1 MSSQQLDSLLQA
13 EKHTCKLLLNC
24 YIRELG
30 PERPTEIKVKRQQG
44 IVHID
49 FPASRKSL
57 QAELAYYSATGE
69 HEYRSFIW
77 VPYTPLYTQEQANEA
92 DTVQTHAYNYAND
105 TDTVQMYAHQHANDA
120 GACLQAEIQ
129 YAESGKHLQLLEAI
143 IAELHDEEQVTN
155 ERAEQFR
162 QRVDNSLH
170 NTALYMDYAVR
181 YGKPL
186 TDYRSSEQALI
197 VGHPFHPFPKST
209 LGFSRE
215 DVQRYSPELGSAF
228 ALCYVAVRR
237 DCYKQDWAVDS
248 YRQQIED
255 QLRQHL
261 LSTEIGTQEQML
273 TKWLQEEQYELLPMH
288 PWQYGYIQ
296 SLPVVR
302 QYIDERKL
310 ILLGQCGPFAY
321 PTSSVRTVFLP
332 ELHCNM
338 KLPLHVGITNLLRT
352 NSEEQMTRTLAA
364 TRYVL
369 EQQCFVDEP
378 YTHIA
383 CEMGTATCQFDSD
396 QWTRLFTVAYRPIEF
411 DSSCTY
417 VLSALVESVQP
428 AGPSQL
434 YELLR
439 GMAATE
445 FNAGTDAFAQTSD
458 SSNIV
463 SHRIV
468 EMAEQWLHL
477 YLERSLLP
485 ILRAGEQLGIHFEA
499 HLQNTLVTLHNGWP
513 QHFIIR
519 DLEGVSVERRMQSI
533 TAGDELL
540 FYTSEA
546 ARARTA
552 YYFIVNHMGSL
563 LHVLARDT
571 GYDEQHYWQLATAL
585 LQEELERAD
594 NELIRELLAADSFRA
609 KQNLRS
615 CLQGHGDAP
624 AYVHVRNMLK
634 QTGE

>member
-1 MSSQQLDSLLQA
+1 MLNTTGLKTMSSHQPDSLLQA
-13 EKHTCKLLLNC
+13 DKHTCKLLLNC

-30 PERPTEIKVKRQQG
+30 PERPTEIQVDGQQG
-44 IVHID
+44 IIRID
-49 FPASRKSL
+49 FPVSGKSL
-57 QAELAYYSATGE
+57 HAELTYVSATGE
-69 HEYRSFIW
+69 HEYRSFTW
-77 VPYTPLYTQEQANEA
+77 LPYQQSYAQEQASPASMEDA
-92 DTVQTHAYNYAND
+92 MQHTQTD
-105 TDTVQMYAHQHANDA
+105 HQ
-120 GACLQAEIQ
+120 
-129 YAESGKHLQLLEAI
+129 SLLEAI
-143 IAELHDEEQVTN
+143 IAELHDSEQVTS

-162 QRVDNSLH
+162 QRVENSLH
-170 NTALYMDYAVR
+170 NTALYMEHAAC

-186 TDYRSSEQALI
+186 TDYPSSEQALI

-215 DVQRYSPELGSAF
+215 DIQKYSPELGSAF

-237 DCYKQDWAVDS
+237 DCYEQEWAVAH
-248 YRQQIED
+248 YRQQIEA
-255 QLRQHL
+255 QLRQQL
-261 LSTEIGTQEQML
+261 LHTEIGTQDRML
-273 TKWLQEEQYELLPMH
+273 TRWLEEEQYELLPMH

-332 ELHCNM
+332 ELNCNI

-352 NSEEQMTRTLAA
+352 NSSEQMTRTLAA

-369 EQQCFVDEP
+369 EQQCFADEP

-383 CEMGTATCQFDSD
+383 CEMGTATCRFDSD
-396 QWTRLFTVAYRPIEF
+396 QWTSLFTVAYRPIEF

-428 AGPSQL
+428 TGTSQL
-434 YELLR
+434 YKLLR
-439 GMAATE
+439 GIALTE
-445 FNAGTDAFAQTSD
+445 GNAEGDDFVQASARSETL
-458 SSNIV
+458 SN
-463 SHRIV
+463 RIRNI
-468 EMAEQWLHL
+468 AEKWLRL

-485 ILRAGEQLGIHFEA
+485 IVRAGERLGIHFEA
-499 HLQNTLVTLHNGWP
+499 HLQNTLVTLQNGWP

-519 DLEGVSVERRMQSI
+519 DLEGVSVERRMQAS
-533 TAGDELL
+533 TAGDDIL

-571 GYDEQHYWQLATAL
+571 GCEEPHYWKLATTV

-594 NELIRELLAADSFRA
+594 NTLIREMLQADGFKA

-624 AYVHVRNMLK
+624 AYVYVRNMLK